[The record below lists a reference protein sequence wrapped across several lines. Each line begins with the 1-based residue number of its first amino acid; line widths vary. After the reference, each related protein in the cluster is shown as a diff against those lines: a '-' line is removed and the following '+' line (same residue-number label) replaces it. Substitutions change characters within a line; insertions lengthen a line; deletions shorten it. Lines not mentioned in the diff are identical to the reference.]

1 MAGLLGGKS
10 VVVLFFTIVIA
21 LFVYFI
27 YFLVTGSR
35 DPAYYWQQHPQRT
48 VASTKPPA
56 DTAPS
61 PGAVQHKSFI
71 LIRNNAQTVGK
82 LRITYL
88 GLADNHLRFDV
99 NLLDLDPN
107 FAYRYA
113 IPLDQAK
120 KRFRIADQY
129 FKANATSNSKIRL
142 SQMALQ

>member
-1 MAGLLGGKS
+1 MATLTDGKG

-27 YFLVTGSR
+27 YFLVTGGT
-35 DPAYYWQQHPQRT
+35 DPAYYWQQRGHLTPKT
-48 VASTKPPA
+48 PASQTLGAAPTK
-56 DTAPS
+56 S
-61 PGAVQHKSFI
+61 LI
-71 LIRNNAQTVGK
+71 LIRDKAQTVGK

-88 GLADNHLRFDV
+88 GLADKHLRFDV

-129 FKANATSNSKIRL
+129 FKASATSNSKIRL
-142 SQMALQ
+142 SQMSLH